1 MPKFSAPGIGHNS
14 VQIPHDGV
22 LANNGKFVKGAK
34 FKARSFFRPTGM
46 SVAMAD
52 AGIIPDV
59 HLVRD
64 LACTA
69 TLRHKHDNRNIR
81 PSARV
86 AF

>member
-14 VQIPHDGV
+14 VQIPHD
-22 LANNGKFVKGAK
+22 GKFVKGAK

-59 HLVRD
+59 HLVRE
-64 LACTA
+64 LTYAA

>member
-1 MPKFSAPGIGHNS
+1 MAQFSAPAGIGHNS
-14 VQIPHDGV
+14 VQIPH
-22 LANNGKFVKGAK
+22 NGKFVKGAK

-46 SVAMAD
+46 SVAMSA

-64 LACTA
+64 LVCTGL
-69 TLRHKHDNRNIR
+69 LRHKHDNRNIR